1 MSTFVLFAFDP
12 LCVYLDSRLSFR
24 AVRKLRCKT
33 IGFHRP
39 TPVLLAQGITG
50 LAALGHSQSYL
61 SCKLTSWSCP
71 LKELLVLQLAHRITY
86 LATHRLGLAC
96 SRDYWSCSPRLLT
109 ELPVLQTHGVVL
121 LLKGLL
127 VLQLSARSQG
137 YLSCKLTAWQLVRP
151 NSKIHGNI
159 LIAAWLSYVSNID
172 IRLFDSCTLDVAC
185 PHCRFLELC
194 LKNLLI
200 NENHDQRSYLKW
212 S

>member
-1 MSTFVLFAFDP
+1 MPNPANRSLRGQCA
-12 LCVYLDSRLSFR
+12 SRHFE
-24 AVRKLRCKT
+24 
-33 IGFHRP
+33 GFHRKYISAFAGKDP
-39 TPVLLAQGITG
+39 FERCVGQRRKKQVSVPVLLAQGITDLAARSQDYLSYKLTGPVLLAQGITG

-61 SCKLTSWSCP
+61 SCKLTSWSCL
-71 LKELLVLQLAHRITY
+71 LKGLLVLQLAHRITY

-151 NSKIHGNI
+151 LLNGNPKKFK
-159 LIAAWLSYVSNID
+159 A
-172 IRLFDSCTLDVAC
+172 
-185 PHCRFLELC
+185 P
-194 LKNLLI
+194 
-200 NENHDQRSYLKW
+200 
-212 S
+212 